1 MEKNTE
7 KNYSLKSEAVEELVE
22 AQEGIAPEYSEEE
35 LAKYRSGGKF
45 RIPEPVKVLFL
56 KAWFAGAVCYFILWG
71 LGMYIYSLIDMMF
84 VLGIVLGMATDLLT
98 NNVIR
103 FIEPTPGAN
112 DKWLMF
118 PKKGMTSYFLNIVY
132 AIVLLLCVYSL
143 YTGINGVYAAVTG
156 NTEVVLLGVEPIL
169 FGVFCMGFDM
179 LFILIKRT
187 IGAIFA
193 DAKAK
198 ARNN

>member
-1 MEKNTE
+1 MDKNTE
-7 KNYSLKSEAVEELVE
+7 KNYNLKSDAVDELVD
-22 AQEGIAPEYSEEE
+22 AQAGEAPEYSEEE

-45 RIPEPVKVLFL
+45 HIPEPVKILFI

-103 FIEPTPGAN
+103 FIEKTPGAN
-112 DKWLMF
+112 DKWLLL
-118 PKKGMTSYFLNIVY
+118 PKKGIASFFGNIVY
-132 AIVLLLCVYSL
+132 SILLLICVYSL
-143 YTGINGVYAAVTG
+143 YTGINGAYAAITG
-156 NTEVVLLGVEPIL
+156 NAEVVLLGVEPVL

-179 LFILIKRT
+179 LFLLIKRT
-187 IGAIFA
+187 FVSIIS
-193 DAKAK
+193 DAKNK
-198 ARNN
+198 ART